1 MFVLTYNLDDIARRR
16 LADQL
21 EAAHEAE
28 ARAAARVP
36 ARDPEADILVHML
49 METTNSR
56 DVHERCKRFLGVR
69 S

>member
-1 MFVLTYNLDDIARRR
+1 MFVPTYNFDDIARRR

-28 ARAAARVP
+28 ARAAARAP
-36 ARDPEADILVHML
+36 ARDPEADALVSML
-49 METTNSR
+49 MEVTHSR
-56 DVHERCKRFLGVR
+56 DVHERCRRFLGVR